1 MAVFVAIFLPR
12 LSPEV
17 FRPRWSSPTEQ
28 GCMVLERDKVIVLDQ
43 AARDAGVMVGM
54 KRGGVTT
61 LTADALMYD
70 RSPARELDV
79 QREVAFALL
88 RSCASRLKS
97 PCARKKPSWLM
108 SQQVCDWSA
117 ATEGVT
123 LTMRELDRLKVI
135 QAVVDRILKP
145 ELGAQRL
152 QLTVRQVERLVARY
166 KQSGAGGVGH
176 TSRGRPGNWKL
187 DEAIACRALTLI
199 RDRNADFGPTLA
211 SEKLRE

>member
-1 MAVFVAIFLPR
+1 MSSSDEVQPEPTHCPSTSNRLRFCLALMAVFVAIFLPR

-97 PCARKKPSWLM
+97 PCARKKPSSLM
-108 SQQVCDWSA
+108 SQQVCDCSA
-117 ATEGVT
+117 ASCTS
-123 LTMRELDRLKVI
+123 
-135 QAVVDRILKP
+135 VDRS
-145 ELGAQRL
+145 A
-152 QLTVRQVERLVARY
+152 RQSMRSA
-166 KQSGAGGVGH
+166 S
-176 TSRGRPGNWKL
+176 P
-187 DEAIACRALTLI
+187 RA
-199 RDRNADFGPTLA
+199 
-211 SEKLRE
+211 